1 MLFAGDLRASV
12 REKHPN
18 MKITEVAKTLGEM
31 WRNKSIEE
39 KKPWEDK
46 SSKLKQEFR
55 EKYPKLEKPKKK
67 PKTTPKKTPKKRKTA
82 ETESD
87 DSETSDE
94 EPLNKKKKG
103 SIEQQLKEEIIVILK
118 EGDLDTL
125 SVKKIR
131 TQLKEKYGEEPVR
144 EHKALIKEFINSELE
159 KL

>member
-1 MLFAGDLRASV
+1 VEEHIPWRQETVWWESSEIEARIFRKVSQT
-12 REKHPN
+12 RK
-18 MKITEVAKTLGEM
+18 AK
-31 WRNKSIEE
+31 EE
-39 KKPWEDK
+39 TKKEDT
-46 SSKLKQEFR
+46 
-55 EKYPKLEKPKKK
+55 KKK
-67 PKTTPKKTPKKRKTA
+67 TPKKTPKKRKAA

-103 SIEQQLKEEIIVILK
+103 SIEQQLKDEIIVILK

-131 TQLKEKYGEEPVR
+131 NQLKEKYGDEEVR